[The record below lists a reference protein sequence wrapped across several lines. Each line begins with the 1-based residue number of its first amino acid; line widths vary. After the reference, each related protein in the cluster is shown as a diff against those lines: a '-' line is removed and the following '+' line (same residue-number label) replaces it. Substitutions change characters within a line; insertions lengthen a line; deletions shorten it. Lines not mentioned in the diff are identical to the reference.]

1 MGSWLFGKG
10 SLTIK
15 NTPKVGAESIV
26 GIYLDGSK
34 AIEWSRKPTCSTLS
48 CPVEDTTQA
57 SGLGACSLLPLIA
70 ADILRALSK
79 CLLSDFVSIYILDAI
94 SPTPLTTPNLAP
106 GLICSLLLSTFDVLA
121 QAPTPE

>member
-1 MGSWLFGKG
+1 VGSWLFGKG

-48 CPVEDTTQA
+48 CPAEGTTQA

-70 ADILRALSK
+70 AGILRALSK
-79 CLLSDFVSIYILDAI
+79 CLLSDFVSIYI
-94 SPTPLTTPNLAP
+94 
-106 GLICSLLLSTFDVLA
+106 
-121 QAPTPE
+121 